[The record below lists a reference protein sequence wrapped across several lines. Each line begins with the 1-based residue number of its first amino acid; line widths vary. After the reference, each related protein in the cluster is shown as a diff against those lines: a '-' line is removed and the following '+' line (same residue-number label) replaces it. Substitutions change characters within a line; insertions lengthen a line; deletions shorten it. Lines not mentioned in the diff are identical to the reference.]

1 MLGAMTGEWWPAILA
16 FVGAA
21 VGSGASFYAARR
33 DTQAQASAAADDLHQ
48 RERASAREEWG
59 RRFTAALAD
68 LNSDDSFRR
77 RQFGRIVLAAL
88 VDSDLT
94 SPEDRQ
100 LLEDVLLAHA
110 RFDQEGDEVGLGAQG
125 MAVDDVRVVEDDG
138 DEAARGAAHD

>member
-1 MLGAMTGEWWPAILA
+1 MTGEWLVAILA

-21 VGSGASFYAARR
+21 IGSAASFWAARR
-33 DTQAQASAAADDLHQ
+33 DTEAESRAAADDLSQ

-77 RQFGRIVLAAL
+77 RHFGRIVLGAM

-94 SPEDRQ
+94 SAEDRR
-100 LLEDVLLAHA
+100 LLEEVLLAHA
-110 RFDQEGDEVGLGAQG
+110 RFDQEGDEVGLGAGG
-125 MAVDDVRVVEDDG
+125 MLVDDVEVVEDDG
-138 DEAARGAAHD
+138 DEPAERSRP

>member
-1 MLGAMTGEWWPAILA
+1 MTGEWWPAILA

-33 DTQAQASAAADDLHQ
+33 DTQAQADAAADDLIQ

-77 RQFGRIVLAAL
+77 RHFGRIVLGEM

-94 SPEDRQ
+94 SPEDRR
-100 LLEDVLLAHA
+100 LLEDILLAHA
-110 RFDQEGDEVGLGAQG
+110 RFDQEGDEAGLGAEG
-125 MAVDDVRVVEDDG
+125 LLVDGVRVVEDDG
-138 DEAARGAAHD
+138 DEAARGAARE

>member
-1 MLGAMTGEWWPAILA
+1 MTGEWLAAGLA

-21 VGSGASFYAARR
+21 IGSAGSFWAARR
-33 DTQAQASAAADDLHQ
+33 DTESEARAAADDLSQ

-68 LNSDDSFRR
+68 LNSDESFRR
-77 RQFGRIVLAAL
+77 RHFGRIVLGAM

-110 RFDQEGDEVGLGAQG
+110 RFDQEGDEVGLGAEG
-125 MAVDDVRVVEDDG
+125 MLVDDVRVVEDDG
-138 DEAARGAAHD
+138 DEPSERSRR

>member
-1 MLGAMTGEWWPAILA
+1 MTGEWWPAILA

-33 DTQAQASAAADDLHQ
+33 DTQAEAETAAKDLTQ

-77 RQFGRIVLAAL
+77 RHFGRIVLGAM
-88 VDSDLT
+88 VNSDLT
-94 SPEDRQ
+94 SPEDRR
-100 LLEDVLLAHA
+100 LLEDILLAHA
-110 RFDQEGDEVGLGAQG
+110 RFDQEGDEVGLGSEG
-125 MAVDDVRVVEDDG
+125 MLVDDVRVVEDDG
-138 DEAARGAAHD
+138 DEAGRGAAHE